1 MAEVT
6 VLDSAFLKKFIS
18 DHIEPFVGTLEG
30 IVKYS
35 PTEGEAISYIAD
47 GRSTTTLSTTKPLII
62 GNMAAEKEGA
72 GGKLNGVIQAE
83 AVEIVRIIEEQTV
96 LFEDFEEALRETIKQ
111 LEKTQGATLQGITP
125 EEFMDVFED
134 VDSDLGGSGGE
145 KED

>member
-62 GNMAAEKEGA
+62 GNMAGEKAA

-111 LEKTQGATLQGITP
+111 LEKNQGSTLQAITP

-134 VDSDLGGSGGE
+134 VDSDLGGSGE

>member
-35 PTEGEAISYIAD
+35 PTDGEAISYIAD
-47 GRSTTTLSTTKPLII
+47 GRSTTTLSSTKPLII
-62 GNMAAEKEGA
+62 GNMAGEKAA

-83 AVEIVRIIEEQTV
+83 AAEIVRIIEEQTV
-96 LFEDFEEALRETIKQ
+96 LFEDFEEALRETITQ
-111 LEKTQGATLQGITP
+111 LEKNQGSTLQAITP

-145 KED
+145 REE